1 MSIRLFQGDC
11 LEGLKKLESNSVD
24 CLVTD
29 PPYGISFMAKSWD
42 KAVPDVQI
50 WKECLRV
57 LKPGAFGFVM
67 SLPRS
72 DVQAEMIVK
81 LKEAG
86 FEVAFSPIYHTSVS

>member
-1 MSIRLFQGDC
+1 MNRD
-11 LEGLKKLESNSVD
+11 
-24 CLVTD
+24 
-29 PPYGISFMAKSWD
+29 WD

-67 SLPRS
+67 SLPRA

-86 FEVAFSPIYHTSVS
+86 FEVAFSPIYWTYGSGFPKSMNVTKKVQKDLQELIKEKYGDTVEWSSKK